1 MTSGPSRKAAA
12 LVALLALGLTG
23 AAARA
28 GPDTPFAR
36 LMALLAARERGEVT
50 FVARTYAAGLTRP
63 LESSGVLRYRAPDH
77 LEQRTLKPAPS
88 DLILDGERLTVR
100 RDGHTRHV
108 DLRNYP
114 DIAVYVDA
122 LRDTLAGRGAALERR
137 FTVRWRGT
145 LDHWQ
150 LTLTPI
156 RAGASVRRIRLAGEA
171 ADIRTIEIVA
181 PHGARTVMRLGP
193 PPAA

>member
-12 LVALLALGLTG
+12 LVALLALGLT
-23 AAARA
+23 AAVSRA
-28 GPDTPFAR
+28 GPDTPFTR
-36 LMALLAARERGEVT
+36 LMALLAARQRGEVT

-100 RDGHTRHV
+100 RGGRTRHV
-108 DLRNYP
+108 DLRSYP

-122 LRDTLAGRGAALERR
+122 LRDTLAGRGAALERH

-145 LDHWQ
+145 LAHWQ
-150 LTLTPI
+150 LTLVPVSS
-156 RAGASVRRIRLAGEA
+156 GASVRRIRLAGEA
-171 ADIRTIEIVA
+171 ADIRTIEILA
-181 PHGARTVMRLGP
+181 PHGARTVMRIGP
-193 PPAA
+193 PPGA